1 MRVLFA
7 VFPTPAHTRHVVPLA
22 WALQNA
28 GHEVRVA
35 THPDLAGHVTGAG
48 LAAVPVGSAV
58 EAAELTDFE
67 RNPGLRGHPGGG
79 LAVASADCPDWGPK
93 WFRTTRVFAGLR
105 PLLED
110 LTGVVVR
117 WRPDLV
123 LWDPF
128 CLPAAV
134 AARLGGAAHA
144 RLLWGRDN
152 IAWLRAR
159 SRRYQRQAGDGR
171 WHDPLEEVMQQL
183 LEPYGLPYEEELLLG
198 QWTVDPLPPGL
209 RLPAPHVRYESMRWT
224 PYGGGGTVPGWLH
237 SRATRPRVCLVR
249 EAAPWGAPAGPD
261 GGEALTELSDGLA
274 ALSGLDVE
282 VVAAGFGPAA
292 RALDLPGRP
301 RLVDGLPLDQLLPGC
316 AAVVHRGGAAAFA
329 AAAARG
335 TPQLVVP
342 GAFWD
347 EEATAGYLV
356 RRGAGLV
363 LDGGRPGPEALR
375 ASLSELLGDGGY
387 RARAGYLRE
396 EIESLPGPAEL
407 VPVLERLTGLHQ
419 RI

>member
-1 MRVLFA
+1 MRVLIA
-7 VFPTPAHTRHVVPLA
+7 VFPTAAHTLPVVPLA
-22 WALQNA
+22 WALRNA

-35 THPDLAGHVTGAG
+35 THPGLAGSVTGAG
-48 LAAVPVGSAV
+48 LAAVPVGGAV

-79 LAVASADCPDWGPK
+79 LAVASADCPDWGAK
-93 WFRTTRVFAGLR
+93 WFRTTRVFAGMR
-105 PLLED
+105 PLLEE

-159 SRRYQRQAGDGR
+159 SRRYLRAAGDGG

-198 QWTVDPLPPGL
+198 QWTVDPLPPGV
-209 RLPAPHVRYESMRWT
+209 RLPVPDVRYESMR
-224 PYGGGGTVPGWLH
+224 PSSYGTGGSVPDWLH
-237 SRATRPRVCLVR
+237 SRPTRPRVCLLR
-249 EAAPWGAPAGPD
+249 EPDPWGPPSGPD
-261 GGEALTELSDGLA
+261 GGEALTELTDRLA
-274 ALSGLDVE
+274 AFDGLDVE

-292 RALDLPGRP
+292 RGLDLPGRP
-301 RLVDGLPLDQLLPGC
+301 RLVDGMPLDQLLPGC
-316 AAVVHRGGAAAFA
+316 AAVVHRGGAAAFCA
-329 AAAARG
+329 AAAKG
-335 TPQLVVP
+335 VPQLVAP
-342 GAFWD
+342 SAFWD
-347 EEATAGYLV
+347 EEATAGYLA

-363 LDGGRPGPEALR
+363 LDRGRPEALR
-375 ASLSELLGDGGY
+375 TALSELLDDGGY
-387 RARAGYLRE
+387 RARAGYLRQE
-396 EIESLPGPAEL
+396 VEALPGPAEI